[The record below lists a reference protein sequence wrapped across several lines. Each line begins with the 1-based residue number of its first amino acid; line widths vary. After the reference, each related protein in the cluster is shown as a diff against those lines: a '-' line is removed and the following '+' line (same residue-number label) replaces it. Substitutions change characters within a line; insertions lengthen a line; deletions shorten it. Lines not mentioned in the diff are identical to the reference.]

1 MSLTSMTGFAR
12 HDGAYGA
19 LTWHW
24 EVKSVNGRNLDV
36 RCRLAPGFEALEPKL
51 RASIAKLIRRGSC
64 QVSLYLKREAGDAQI
79 EVNEAALAK
88 VVAAAE
94 QLSGNDKLAPARI
107 DGLLALRGVLQTADI
122 DLAADGDD
130 LQKALLASFDETLA
144 DLVAARSSEGGKLA
158 TIIANQIDDVERLTN
173 DARDCPERK
182 AEAVKQRLQE
192 QVAKLL
198 ETSDELDEARLHQEA
213 VLLAARADV
222 QEELDRMYAHI
233 EAGRVLLHDNGPMGR
248 KLDFLVQEMNREA
261 NTLCSKANHKSLT
274 AIGLELKGAIDQI
287 KEQVQNIE

>member
-12 HDGAYGA
+12 HDGAIDA

-24 EVKSVNGRNLDV
+24 EVKSVNGRNLDI

-51 RASIAKLIRRGSC
+51 RTSIAKSIRRGSC
-64 QVSLYLKREAGDAQI
+64 QVSLYLKREVGDAQI
-79 EVNEAALAK
+79 EVNQAALAK

-94 QLSGNDKLAPARI
+94 QLSSNDKLAPARI
-107 DGLLALRGVLQTADI
+107 DGLLALRGVLQTTDT
-122 DLAADGDD
+122 DLAADSDD
-130 LQKALLASFDETLA
+130 IQKALLASFDETLA
-144 DLVAARSSEGGKLA
+144 DLVQARNNEGDKLA
-158 TIIANQIDDVERLTN
+158 AVIANQLNEVERMTN
-173 DARDCPERK
+173 DARDCPARK
-182 AEAVKQRLQE
+182 TEAVKQRLQE

-198 ETSDELDEARLHQEA
+198 ETSEELDEARLHQEA

-233 EAGRVLLHDNGPMGR
+233 EAGRALLHEQGPAGR